1 MSNSNAIMSIR
12 MMIFTGLIRGAFVL
26 IYAFKILHLCASLK
40 IRGLIKVKQA
50 YRDALS
56 PKDLMNNF
64 KEVKKGL
71 TDREAIEEANRCLF
85 CYDAPCI
92 QACPTSID
100 IPSFI
105 KKIASGNLKGS
116 ARTIM
121 LSNPVGASC
130 ARVCPTEELCEG
142 ACVLNGATKP
152 IVIGDL
158 QRYATDWAMQNEQI
172 LFTKGERNGKKVAIV
187 GGGPA
192 GLSAARE
199 LARLG
204 YEVTIF
210 EAEEEAGGLNTYGI
224 VSFRLPKQVSYWEV
238 QQVKGLDVE
247 IRTNTKVGKDILV
260 EEIMETYDFV
270 VLAIGMAEVPDLGI
284 EGEQLDGV
292 YDAIDFVKDTKT
304 KPLTLKLAGGRAVV
318 IGAGNTAI
326 DAATC
331 SVRLG
336 ADNVKILYRRTAD
349 EMTAYD
355 FEYEFAK
362 QDGVEFR
369 WLTAPKRII
378 GDENG
383 KVTHIECIKM
393 KLDEAEADGRRRP
406 VPIEGSEF
414 LLEVDAV
421 IKAIGQNRHVD
432 LIEQFNLQHERGVV
446 KVNQDTLQ
454 TSNPKVF
461 ACGDVIFGK
470 GQGEAMVVTAA
481 QQGKDTAYAIHRFA
495 AEQVEMA

>member
-1 MSNSNAIMSIR
+1 M
-12 MMIFTGLIRGAFVL
+12 
-26 IYAFKILHLCASLK
+26 
-40 IRGLIKVKQA
+40 KQA
-50 YRDALS
+50 YKESLS
-56 PKDLMNNF
+56 PKDLMENF
-64 KEVKKGL
+64 REVKKGL
-71 TDREAIEEANRCLF
+71 TAREALEEANRCLF

-92 QACPTSID
+92 KACPTSID

-130 ARVCPTEELCEG
+130 SRVCPTEELCEG
-142 ACVLNGATKP
+142 ACVLNDATKP
-152 IVIGDL
+152 IMIGDL
-158 QRYATDWAMQNEQI
+158 QRYATDWAIQNEQV
-172 LFTKGERNGKKVAIV
+172 LFSKGEANGKKVAIV

-204 YEVTIF
+204 YRVTIF

-224 VSFRLPKQVSYWEV
+224 VSFRLPKQISYWEV
-238 QQVKGLDVE
+238 NQVKELDVE
-247 IRTNTKVGKDILV
+247 IRTNTRVGKDISAK
-260 EEIMETYDFV
+260 EIMEEYDFV
-270 VLAIGMAEVPDLGI
+270 VLAIGMAEVPNLGI
-284 EGEQLDGV
+284 EGEHLKGV
-292 YDAIDFVKDTKT
+292 YDAIEFVRDTKT
-304 KPLTLKLAGGRAVV
+304 KPLSVDFAGSRAVV

-355 FEYEFAK
+355 FEYDFAK

-369 WLTAPKRII
+369 WLAAPKRII

-383 KVTHIECIKM
+383 KVKQIECIKM
-393 KLDEAEADGRRRP
+393 SLGEPGADGRRRP
-406 VPIEGSEF
+406 APIEGSEF
-414 LLEVDAV
+414 VLEVDAV
-421 IKAIGQNRHVD
+421 IKAIGQNRHIR
-432 LIEQFNLQHERGVV
+432 LIEEFNLQHQHGVV
-446 KVNQDTLQ
+446 KVDKVTLQ

-495 AEQVEMA
+495 AEEVKMA